1 MGEAGASSGSGGAG
15 EGGAVEARTGCERE
29 PEGAVILDA
38 DFSSDLFADSAWA
51 RSDSSVALSEG
62 IVKIGADAAV
72 DDYIG
77 VELTGATLP
86 VVLELRERAT
96 ESDPINEVLPV
107 NELYFDGVWLD
118 ATYLADSG
126 WMLSNSDYSG
136 SHTSAPDQGGWITLR
151 VLLGT
156 DGSELC
162 VKKDGD
168 AAFTRVTTSSLTLP
182 DTLFN
187 VHVRQ
192 AWDLRYELST
202 LRVQRP

>member
-1 MGEAGASSGSGGAG
+1 
-15 EGGAVEARTGCERE
+15 
-29 PEGAVILDA
+29 
-38 DFSSDLFADSAWA
+38 
-51 RSDSSVALSEG
+51 
-62 IVKIGADAAV
+62 
-72 DDYIG
+72 
-77 VELTGATLP
+77 
-86 VVLELRERAT
+86 
-96 ESDPINEVLPV
+96 
-107 NELYFDGVWLD
+107 
-118 ATYLADSG
+118 
-126 WMLSNSDYSG
+126 
-136 SHTSAPDQGGWITLR
+136 
-151 VLLGT
+151 LLGT